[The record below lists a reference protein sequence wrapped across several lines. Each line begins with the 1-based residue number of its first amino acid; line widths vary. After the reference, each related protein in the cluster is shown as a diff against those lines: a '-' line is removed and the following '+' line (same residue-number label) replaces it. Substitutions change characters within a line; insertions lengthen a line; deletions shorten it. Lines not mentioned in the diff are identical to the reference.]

1 MTFRKENEGLEKL
14 VNRFRKND
22 EIMVI
27 KKIRRTFV
35 AIFLALLSL
44 CLNAQEKQKI
54 VDFMTVE
61 DYIIG
66 GVTVTG
72 VRFLDTN
79 ALIGISGLRV
89 GQEVAV
95 PGDAVT
101 TAVQKLW
108 QQGLF
113 SDVRISISKVQ
124 SDTVYLD
131 INLQERPRIS
141 SVKFNGLK
149 NSETTDLNK
158 KINLPIGS
166 QVTAYLLNT
175 AQKIIKDHFIEKGF
189 LNTDVSFIQKD
200 DPDQPNNVILTIN
213 VDKKDKVKIA
223 DITFVGNEF
232 FETSKLRRQLKS
244 TKKKNINF
252 FRASKFISEK
262 FTEDKEKLITFYNDN
277 GFKDFTIISDS
288 LYKVS
293 ENRVGLKIRIDEG
306 KQYFLRNV
314 DWVGNSVYRKEDLK
328 RVFNVEK
335 GAVYNQ
341 SLIADRLNGSAGA
354 QDAVSN
360 LYQDNGY
367 LFSRLTPVEAKVDQD
382 SIDLEV
388 RIYEGEQA
396 YLNNVIISGNT
407 RTNEHIARRELY
419 TLPGD
424 LFSKTKIVRSIR
436 QLGVLGHFDPEKI
449 NPTPLPDIT
458 NGTVDLLYK
467 LEEKANDQFEVS
479 GGWGAGMLVGT
490 VGVRFNNF
498 AMRNFFNLKEWRPY
512 PSGDGQSVSI
522 RAQSN
527 GRIYS
532 SFNLSFVE
540 PWLGGKNPNSFSV
553 SLYRSIMTN
562 GKKKGEDGRESM
574 IIDGASV
581 GLGKRLAWP
590 DDYFSLYGELN
601 YQRYS
606 MNNFTQYSFLFSNG
620 NANLLSFTTKLT
632 RFSTGPNLIYPESG
646 SSFTLSLQATPPF
659 SLITGKNMSNVS
671 DQVKYRWIEFH
682 KWTFKADYYYPLT
695 KNDKLVINAR
705 FGFGYLGFYN
715 SKIGPSPF
723 ENFSVGGDGMTGY
736 SFYGR
741 EMIKLRGYGSGS
753 SGVGSLTPGDPNI
766 TSKYVPAG
774 NVYSKITLELRYP
787 VSLNPQAT
795 IYALAF
801 LESGRAWY
809 SLKEYNPF
817 KMNRAA
823 GIGVRANLPMFGL
836 LGVDWGYGFDEVPVP
851 GAFSNANHG
860 QFQFTIGQEF

>member
-1 MTFRKENEGLEKL
+1 
-14 VNRFRKND
+14 
-22 EIMVI
+22 MVI
-27 KKIRRTFV
+27 KKIRIT
-35 AIFLALLSL
+35 FLAISL
-44 CLNAQEKQKI
+44 ALIGITLNAQEKQKI
-54 VDFMTVE
+54 VDYLKVD

-72 VRFLDTN
+72 VRFLDPN
-79 ALIGISGLRV
+79 ALIGISGLRI
-89 GQEVAV
+89 GEEVAI

-113 SDVRISISKVQ
+113 SDVKILITKTQ
-124 SDTVYLD
+124 SDTVFFD
-131 INLQERPRIS
+131 ISLQERPRIS
-141 SVKFNGLK
+141 SVKFVGVK
-149 NSETTDLNK
+149 TTEITDINK

-166 QVTAYLLNT
+166 QVTPFLLNT
-175 AQKIIKDHFIEKGF
+175 AKKIIMDHFIEKGF
-189 LNTDVSFIQKD
+189 LNIQVNYIEKD

-223 DITFVGNEF
+223 NITFVGNEYF
-232 FETSKLRRQLKS
+232 KDSKLRSKLKS
-244 TKKKNINF
+244 TKVKNLNF
-252 FRASKFISEK
+252 FRASKFISDK
-262 FTEDKEKLITFYNDN
+262 FIEDKVKLTTFYNDN

-293 ENRVGLKIRIDEG
+293 ENRVGLQIRLDEG

-314 DWVGNSVYRKEDLK
+314 DFVGNSVYRKEDLK
-328 RVFNVEK
+328 KVFNVEK
-335 GAVYNQ
+335 GTVYNQ
-341 SLIADRLNGSAGA
+341 SLIEDRLNGSSGA

-367 LFSRLTPVEAKVDQD
+367 LFSRLTPVEAKIDHD
-382 SIDLEV
+382 SVDLEV

-396 YLNNVIISGNT
+396 YLNNVLISGNS

-424 LFSKTKIVRSIR
+424 LFSKSKIIRSIR

-449 NPTPLPDIT
+449 NPTPLPDVT

-498 AMRNFFNLKEWRPY
+498 AMRNFFKLKEWRPY
-512 PSGDGQSVSI
+512 PSGDGQSLSI

-532 SFNLSFVE
+532 SYNLSFEE
-540 PWLGGKNPNSFSV
+540 PWLGGKKHNTFTI

-562 GKKKGEDGRESM
+562 GKKVGEDGRQSM

-581 GLGKRLAWP
+581 GIGKQLSWP
-590 DDYFSLYGELN
+590 DDYFSLFGELN
-601 YQRYS
+601 YQRYNL
-606 MNNFTQYSFLFSNG
+606 NNYSVYSFLFDNG
-620 NANLLSFTTKLT
+620 NSNLLSFTTRLT

-646 SSFTLSLQATPPF
+646 SSFTLSLQATPPW
-659 SLITGKNMSNVS
+659 SLMSGQSMKNVS
-671 DQVKYRWIEFH
+671 DQVRYKWIEFH
-682 KWTFKADYYYPLT
+682 KWTFKADYYYPLS
-695 KNDKLVINAR
+695 KNDKLVLNTR
-705 FGFGYLGFYN
+705 FAFGYLGYYN
-715 SKIGPSPF
+715 KDIGPSPF

-741 EMIKLRGYGSGS
+741 EMIKLRGYGSGG

-766 TSKYVPAG
+766 TSKFVPAG
-774 NVYSKITLELRYP
+774 NVYSKITMELRYP

-795 IYALAF
+795 IYVLTF
-801 LESGRAWY
+801 LEAGRAWY
-809 SLKEYNPF
+809 QLKEYNPF
-817 KMNRAA
+817 KLNRAA
-823 GIGVRANLPMFGL
+823 GVGVRANLPMFGL
-836 LGVDWGYGFDEVPVP
+836 LGVDWGYGFDPVP
-851 GAFSNANHG
+851 SPENFPSSNHS

>member
-1 MTFRKENEGLEKL
+1 
-14 VNRFRKND
+14 
-22 EIMVI
+22 MVI
-27 KKIRRTFV
+27 KKIKETFL

-44 CLNAQEKQKI
+44 SLNAQEKQKI
-54 VDFMTVE
+54 VDYMTVE

-89 GQEVAV
+89 GQSVAI
-95 PGDAVT
+95 PGDAIT
-101 TAVQKLW
+101 TAVKKLW

-113 SDVRISISKVQ
+113 SDVRITIAKVS
-124 SDTVYLD
+124 SDTAFID

-149 NSETTDLNK
+149 TSETTDLNK

-166 QVTAYLLNT
+166 QVTDFLLNT
-175 AQKIIKDHFIEKGF
+175 AEKIIKDHFIEKGF
-189 LNTDVSFIQKD
+189 LNTQVTFVQKD
-200 DPDQPNNVILTIN
+200 DPDQPNNVILSIN
-213 VDKKDKVKIA
+213 VDKKEKVKIA

-232 FETSKLRRQLKS
+232 FKTSKLRSKLKS
-244 TKKKNINF
+244 TKIKNINF
-252 FRASKFISEK
+252 FRASKFITEK
-262 FTEDKEKLITFYNDN
+262 FNEDKQKLTVFYNDN

-288 LYKVS
+288 LYIVS
-293 ENRVGLKIRIDEG
+293 ENRVGLMIKIDEG

-328 RVFNVEK
+328 KVFNVEK
-335 GAVYNQ
+335 GTVYNQ
-341 SLIADRLNGSAGA
+341 SLIDDRLNGSAGA

-360 LYQDNGY
+360 LYQDHGY
-367 LFSRLTPVEAKVDQD
+367 LFSRLTPVEAKIDHD

-396 YLNNVIISGNT
+396 YLNNVLITGNT
-407 RTNEHIARRELY
+407 RTNEHVARRELY

-424 LFSKTKIVRSIR
+424 LFSKTNIIRSIR

-467 LEEKANDQFEVS
+467 LEEKANDQFEIS

-498 AMRNFFNLKEWRPY
+498 AMRNFFNLKEWKPY

-532 SFNLSFVE
+532 SYNLSFVE
-540 PWLGGKNPNSFSV
+540 PWLGGKNPNTFSI

-574 IIDGASV
+574 IIDGASI

-606 MNNFTQYSFLFSNG
+606 LTNENMYSFLFTNG
-620 NANLLSFTTKLT
+620 NSNLLSFTTKLT
-632 RFSTGPNLIYPESG
+632 RFSTGPNLIYPETG
-646 SSFTLSLQATPPF
+646 SSFTLSVQATPPY
-659 SLITGKNMSNVS
+659 SLISGRNMINVS
-671 DQVKYRWIEFH
+671 DPQIKYKFIEFH

-695 KNDKLVINAR
+695 KNDKLVLNTR
-705 FGFGYLGFYN
+705 FAFGYLGFYN
-715 SKIGPSPF
+715 KDIGPSPF

-766 TSKYVPAG
+766 TSKFVPSG
-774 NVYSKITLELRYP
+774 NVYSKITFELRYP
-787 VSLNPQAT
+787 VSLNPSAT
-795 IYALAF
+795 IYLLTF
-801 LESGRAWY
+801 LEAGRAWY
-809 SLKEYNPF
+809 QLKEYNPF

-823 GIGVRANLPMFGL
+823 GVGVRANLPMFGL
-836 LGVDWGYGFDEVPVP
+836 LGVDWGYGFDPVP
-851 GAFSNANHG
+851 SPSNFQNANHS